1 MVINLI
7 QKLIDNYVYNM
18 KECDVKSFALKN
30 GIVLSD
36 DETSYIFSVI
46 KKEYRTIIYGNPENI
61 FSDLREKF
69 SLETVSKAEKLYL
82 EFKNRYGSY
91 LWITLFIKSSLNF
104 FSLIISISSLY
115 GACPSIYGVSN
126 ILGIFFN
133 FSL

>member
-61 FSDLREKF
+61 FSDLSEKF
-69 SLETVSKAEKLYL
+69 SLETVNKAEKLYL
-82 EFKNRYGSY
+82 DFKNRYGSY
-91 LWITLFIKSSLNF
+91 LWWSNF
-104 FSLIISISSLY
+104 FY
-115 GACPSIYGVSN
+115 
-126 ILGIFFN
+126 
-133 FSL
+133 

>member
-18 KECDVKSFALKN
+18 KEYDVKSFALKN

-46 KKEYRTIIYGNPENI
+46 KKEYHTIIYGNPENI

-69 SLETVSKAEKLYL
+69 SLETVNKAEKLYL
-82 EFKNRYGSY
+82 DFKNRYGSY
-91 LWITLFIKSSLNF
+91 L
-104 FSLIISISSLY
+104 
-115 GACPSIYGVSN
+115 
-126 ILGIFFN
+126 
-133 FSL
+133 

>member
-46 KKEYRTIIYGNPENI
+46 KKEGNGINHVLPI
-61 FSDLREKF
+61 LD
-69 SLETVSKAEKLYL
+69 
-82 EFKNRYGSY
+82 
-91 LWITLFIKSSLNF
+91 
-104 FSLIISISSLY
+104 IIS
-115 GACPSIYGVSN
+115 
-126 ILGIFFN
+126 N
-133 FSL
+133 FT